1 MKKKSDRKAKAKESK
16 KQQQVLSEKM
26 KRPLH
31 GNIAASFLFNKEK
44 TQLGDII
51 QMKANEGSGETKDGE
66 NSSDSEDN

>member
-1 MKKKSDRKAKAKESK
+1 
-16 KQQQVLSEKM
+16 M